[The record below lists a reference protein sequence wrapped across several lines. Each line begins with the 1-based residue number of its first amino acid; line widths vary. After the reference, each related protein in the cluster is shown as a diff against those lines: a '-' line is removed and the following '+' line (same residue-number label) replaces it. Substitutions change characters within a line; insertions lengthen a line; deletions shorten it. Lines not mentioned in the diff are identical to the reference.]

1 MSLGHVKKIANHF
14 RSGHHGGVEC
24 LHPKPQVVMK
34 VSKPF
39 LRVRTIAK
47 KELVEFVRDWR
58 TILAIL
64 VIPLLMFPLLF
75 ILFPLLLASE
85 AAELEAIQVDVVVQ
99 SDSIPD
105 ELGFI
110 LENATLNLV
119 YEPLPQ
125 LEFLS
130 TPDGDQDRLR
140 NGSVDAI
147 LRLQMN
153 GTILEYAVLYLST
166 SEQSL
171 EARSRTFDALGTW
184 EQNETV
190 RRIDAAGLDANQ
202 TLDPLRWNGDIA
214 QSDVATQGEQ
224 AGMAL
229 SLFIPLVLAVWTFS
243 SAIQPS
249 IDMTAGE
256 RERGTLEA
264 LLGLP
269 CSRMELLMGKWLAVA
284 TITGVG
290 VLLQVAGLL
299 FAIGYLASSDIISSP
314 SVSLTA
320 LAFLCVAVLLFAVMV
335 VAFELALAMC
345 SHSVKEAG
353 SILGPAVLIILFP
366 ALFTQ
371 VINLDGVETFWF
383 AIPVVNVLLALRE
396 LLMNRIVYTH
406 VVVWL
411 VSSTFYALAAA
422 YYAARQF
429 KREDIVTSLS

>member
-1 MSLGHVKKIANHF
+1 MKTASHF
-14 RSGHHGGVEC
+14 RGGHRGGVDC
-24 LHPKPQVVMK
+24 SRQRHRGVVVMRNS
-34 VSKPF
+34 VA
-39 LRVRTIAK
+39 RIRTIAK

-58 TILAIL
+58 TIMAIL

-85 AAELEAIQVDVVVQ
+85 AAELDAIEVEVIVQ
-99 SDSIPD
+99 GSGVPQD
-105 ELGFI
+105 LGI
-110 LENATLNLV
+110 MLENASLNLT
-119 YEPLPQ
+119 YEPLEEMETLAEPG
-125 LEFLS
+125 EDE
-130 TPDGDQDRLR
+130 TRIR
-140 NGSVDAI
+140 NGSVDAV
-147 LRLQMN
+147 LRLRMN
-153 GTILEYAVLYLST
+153 DTVLEYAVLYLST
-166 SEQSL
+166 SEQSN
-171 EARSRTFDALGTW
+171 EARSRLFDTLATW
-184 EQNETV
+184 EENETT
-190 RRIDAAGLDANQ
+190 RRIDAAGLDAEQ
-202 TLDPLRWNGDIA
+202 TLNPLRWNGEVA
-214 QSDVATQGEQ
+214 NSDVATQGEQ

-269 CSRMELLMGKWLAVA
+269 CSRLELLMGKWLAVA
-284 TITGVG
+284 TITGAG

-299 FAIGYLASSDIISSP
+299 FAIGYLATSDFISAP

-320 LAFLCVAVLLFAVMV
+320 VLFLVLAILLFAIMV
-335 VAFELALAMC
+335 VAFELALAMR

-371 VINLDGVETFWF
+371 VINLDGVEIYWF

-396 LLMNRIVYTH
+396 LLMNRIVYSH
-406 VVVWL
+406 VIVWV
-411 VSSTFYALAAA
+411 VSSTLYALGAA

>member
-1 MSLGHVKKIANHF
+1 M
-14 RSGHHGGVEC
+14 
-24 LHPKPQVVMK
+24 MK
-34 VSKPF
+34 SSVA
-39 LRVRTIAK
+39 RIQTIAK

-58 TILAIL
+58 TIMAIL

-85 AAELEAIQVDVVVQ
+85 AAELDAIEVEVIVQ
-99 SDSIPD
+99 GSGVPED
-105 ELGFI
+105 LGI
-110 LENATLNLV
+110 MLENASLNIT
-119 YEPLPQ
+119 YEPLTTMETLAEPG
-125 LEFLS
+125 EDES
-130 TPDGDQDRLR
+130 RIR
-140 NGSVDAI
+140 NGSVDAV
-147 LRLQMN
+147 LRLRMN
-153 GTILEYAVLYLST
+153 DTVLEYAVLYLST
-166 SEQSL
+166 SEQSN
-171 EARSRTFDALGTW
+171 EARSRLFDTLATW
-184 EQNETV
+184 EQNETT
-190 RRIDAAGLDANQ
+190 RRIDAAGLDAEE
-202 TLDPLRWNGDIA
+202 TLNPLRWNGEVTD
-214 QSDVATQGEQ
+214 SDVATQGEQ

-269 CSRMELLMGKWLAVA
+269 CSRLELLMGKWLAVA
-284 TITGVG
+284 TITGAG

-299 FAIGYLASSDIISSP
+299 FAIGYLATSDVISAP

-320 LAFLCVAVLLFAVMV
+320 VLFLVLAILLFAIMV
-335 VAFELALAMC
+335 VAFELALAMR

-371 VINLDGVETFWF
+371 VINLDGVEIYWF

-396 LLMNRIVYTH
+396 LLMNRIVYSH
-406 VVVWL
+406 VIVWV
-411 VSSTFYALAAA
+411 VSSTVYALGAA

>member
-1 MSLGHVKKIANHF
+1 MSSAFG
-14 RSGHHGGVEC
+14 
-24 LHPKPQVVMK
+24 
-34 VSKPF
+34 
-39 LRVRTIAK
+39 RVRTIAK

-64 VIPLLMFPLLF
+64 VIPLLLFPLLF

-85 AAELEAIQVDVVVQ
+85 AAELSAVQVDVVVQ
-99 SDSIPD
+99 ADEIPD
-105 ELGFI
+105 ELQS
-110 LENATLNLV
+110 LLTNASLNLTF
-119 YEPLPQ
+119 EDLPVVA
-125 LEFLS
+125 ELS
-130 TPDGDQDRLR
+130 TPEGADERLR
-140 NGSVDAI
+140 NGSIDAL
-147 LRLQMN
+147 LRLQTN
-153 GTILEYAVLYLST
+153 GTVLEYAVLYLST

-171 EARSRTFDALGTW
+171 EARGRVFDALSAW

-190 RRIDAAGLDANQ
+190 RRIDAAGLDADE
-202 TLDPLRWNGDIA
+202 TLDPLRWNGDVA

-269 CSRMELLMGKWLAVA
+269 STRMELLMGKWLAVA

-290 VLLQVAGLL
+290 VMLQVAGLL
-299 FAIGYLASSDIISSP
+299 FAIGYLASSDVISAP

-320 LAFLCVAVLLFAVMV
+320 LAFLILAVLLFAIMV
-335 VAFELALAMC
+335 VAFELALAMR

-371 VINLDGVETFWF
+371 VINLDGIETFWF

-406 VVVWL
+406 VAVWL
-411 VSSTFYALAAA
+411 LSSTFYAFAAA

-429 KREDIVTSLS
+429 KREDIVVSLS

>member
-1 MSLGHVKKIANHF
+1 MSRA
-14 RSGHHGGVEC
+14 GV
-24 LHPKPQVVMK
+24 
-34 VSKPF
+34 
-39 LRVRTIAK
+39 RIRAIAK

-85 AAELEAIQVDVVVQ
+85 AAELEAMSVDVLVQ
-99 SDSIPD
+99 ADEIPL
-105 ELGFI
+105 ELG
-110 LENATLNLV
+110 LLLNNSTLNIT
-119 YEPLPQ
+119 YEPLPVLDQ
-125 LEFLS
+125 LSNPSGSE
-130 TPDGDQDRLR
+130 TVLR
-140 NGSVDAI
+140 NGSYDVVV
-147 LRLQMN
+147 RLQTN
-153 GTILEYAVLYLST
+153 GTIVEYAVLYLST

-171 EARSRTFDALGTW
+171 EARSRTFDVLLTW
-184 EQNETV
+184 EENETV
-190 RRIDAAGLDANQ
+190 RRIDAAGLDADE
-202 TLDPLRWNGDIA
+202 TLDPLRWNGDVS

-269 CSRMELLMGKWLAVA
+269 CSRMELLFGKWLAVA
-284 TITGVG
+284 TITGAG

-299 FAIGYLASSDIISSP
+299 FAIGYLATSDVISAP

-320 LAFLCVAVLLFAVMV
+320 LVFLCLAVLLFAIMV
-335 VAFELALAMC
+335 VAIALALAMR

-371 VINLDGVETFWF
+371 VINLDGIETFWF

-396 LLMNRIVYTH
+396 LLMNRIVYSH
-406 VVVWL
+406 VLVWL
-411 VSSTFYALAAA
+411 LSSTFYALAAA

>member
-1 MSLGHVKKIANHF
+1 MS
-14 RSGHHGGVEC
+14 STT
-24 LHPKPQVVMK
+24 Q
-34 VSKPF
+34 
-39 LRVRTIAK
+39 RVRTIAK
-47 KELVEFVRDWR
+47 KELVEFIRDWR
-58 TILAIL
+58 TIVAIL
-64 VIPLLMFPLLF
+64 VIPLLMFPVLF

-85 AAELEAIQVDVVVQ
+85 AAELDAMTVDVVVQ
-99 SDSIPD
+99 GEGVPEDLVGLLEQSSITPS
-105 ELGFI
+105 
-110 LENATLNLV
+110 
-119 YEPLPQ
+119 YEPLPAI
-125 LEFLS
+125 ENLS
-130 TPDGDQDRLR
+130 TPMDDQERLR

-147 LRLQMN
+147 LRLRTN
-153 GTILEYAVLYLST
+153 GTVLEYAVLYLST

-171 EARSRTFDALGTW
+171 EARSRTFDALSTW
-184 EQNETV
+184 EQNETE
-190 RRIDAAGLDANQ
+190 RRIVAAGLDANE
-202 TLDPLRWNGDIA
+202 TLDPLRWSGDVA
-214 QSDVATQGEQ
+214 QSDAATQGEQ

-284 TITGVG
+284 TITGAG
-290 VLLQVAGLL
+290 VLLQIAGLL
-299 FAIGYLASSDIISSP
+299 FAIGYLASSDLISTP
-314 SVSLTA
+314 SISLTA
-320 LAFLCVAVLLFAVMV
+320 LMFLCLAVLLFAVMV
-335 VAFELALAMC
+335 VAFELALAMR

-371 VINLDGVETFWF
+371 VINLDGIESFWF

-396 LLMNRIVYTH
+396 LLMNRVVYGH
-406 VVVWL
+406 VAVWL
-411 VSSTFYALAAA
+411 VSSTVYALGAA

-429 KREDIVTSLS
+429 EREDIVTSLS

>member
-1 MSLGHVKKIANHF
+1 MSK
-14 RSGHHGGVEC
+14 SGV
-24 LHPKPQVVMK
+24 
-34 VSKPF
+34 
-39 LRVRTIAK
+39 RVRAIAK

-85 AAELEAIQVDVVVQ
+85 AAELDALVVDVLVQ
-99 SDSIPD
+99 GDDIPTD
-105 ELGFI
+105 LG
-110 LENATLNLV
+110 LMLNNSSLNIT
-119 YEPLPQ
+119 YEPLPTI
-125 LEFLS
+125 EELS
-130 TPDGDQDRLR
+130 SPVGDEERLR
-140 NGSVDAI
+140 NGTVDLI
-147 LRLQMN
+147 LRLRMN
-153 GTILEYAVLYLST
+153 ESILEYAVLYQST

-171 EARSRTFDALGTW
+171 EARSRTFDVLAGW
-184 EQNETV
+184 EENETI
-190 RRIDAAGLDANQ
+190 RRISDAGLDPEQ
-202 TLDPLRWNGDIA
+202 TLDPLQWDGEIS
-214 QSDVATQGEQ
+214 QSDVATSGEQ

-229 SLFIPLVLAVWTFS
+229 SLFIPLVLSVWTFS

-269 CSRMELLMGKWLAVA
+269 CTRMELLLGKWLAVA

-299 FAIGYLASSDIISSP
+299 FAIGYLATSDIISTP

-320 LAFLCVAVLLFAVMV
+320 LLLLCLAVLLFAIMV
-335 VAFELALAMC
+335 VAFELALAMR

-371 VINLDGVETFWF
+371 VINLDGIEAFWF
-383 AIPVVNVLLALRE
+383 AVPVVNVLLALRE
-396 LLMNRIVYTH
+396 LFGH

-411 VSSTFYALAAA
+411 VSSSLYALGAA

>member
-1 MSLGHVKKIANHF
+1 MSSAFG
-14 RSGHHGGVEC
+14 
-24 LHPKPQVVMK
+24 
-34 VSKPF
+34 
-39 LRVRTIAK
+39 RVRTIAK

-64 VIPLLMFPLLF
+64 VIPLLLFPILF

-85 AAELEAIQVDVVVQ
+85 AAELNAINVDVVVQ
-99 SDSIPD
+99 ADDVPD
-105 ELGFI
+105 D
-110 LENATLNLV
+110 LESMLDNASLNLT
-119 YEPLPQ
+119 YEPLP
-125 LEFLS
+125 EVEELS
-130 TPDGDQDRLR
+130 APLGEDDRLR
-140 NGSVDAI
+140 NGSVDAL
-147 LRLQMN
+147 LRLRQN
-153 GTILEYAVLYLST
+153 GTVLEYAVLYLST

-171 EARSRTFDALGTW
+171 EARSRTFDVLGAW
-184 EQNETV
+184 EENETV
-190 RRIDAAGLDANQ
+190 RRIDAAGLDANE
-202 TLDPLRWNGDIA
+202 TLDPLRWNGDIG

-269 CSRMELLMGKWLAVA
+269 CTRMELLMGKWLAVA

-299 FAIGYLASSDIISSP
+299 FAIGYLATSDVISAP
-314 SVSLTA
+314 SVSPAA
-320 LAFLCVAVLLFAVMV
+320 LAFLFVAVLLFAIMV
-335 VAFELALAMC
+335 VAIEMALAMR

-353 SILGPAVLIILFP
+353 SILGPAVLVILFP
-366 ALFTQ
+366 GLFSQ
-371 VINLDGVETFWF
+371 VINLDGIETFWF
-383 AIPVVNVLLALRE
+383 AVPVVNVLLALRE

-406 VVVWL
+406 VVVWV
-411 VSSTFYALAAA
+411 VSSTFYAFVAA

-429 KREDIVTSLS
+429 KREDIVVSLS

>member
-1 MSLGHVKKIANHF
+1 
-14 RSGHHGGVEC
+14 
-24 LHPKPQVVMK
+24 MK

-99 SDSIPD
+99 SDSIPE
-105 ELGFI
+105 ELGLL
-110 LENATLNLV
+110 LENATLNLI

-130 TPDGDQDRLR
+130 TPDGDQERLR

-147 LRLQMN
+147 IRLQMN
-153 GTILEYAVLYLST
+153 DTILEYAVLYLST

-190 RRIDAAGLDANQ
+190 RRIDAAGLDVNQ

-214 QSDVATQGEQ
+214 KSDVATQGEQ

-299 FAIGYLASSDIISSP
+299 FAIGYLASSDLISAP

-320 LAFLCVAVLLFAVMV
+320 LAFLCLAVLLFAIMV
-335 VAFELALAMC
+335 VAFELALAMR

-353 SILGPAVLIILFP
+353 SILGPAMLIILFP

-411 VSSTFYALAAA
+411 VSSTLYALAAA

>member
-1 MSLGHVKKIANHF
+1 MSRA
-14 RSGHHGGVEC
+14 GV
-24 LHPKPQVVMK
+24 
-34 VSKPF
+34 
-39 LRVRTIAK
+39 RIRAIAK

-85 AAELEAIQVDVVVQ
+85 AAELEAMSVDVLVQ
-99 SDSIPD
+99 ADEIPS
-105 ELGFI
+105 ELG
-110 LENATLNLV
+110 LLLNNSTLNIT
-119 YEPLPQ
+119 YEPLPVLDQ
-125 LEFLS
+125 LSNPSGSE
-130 TPDGDQDRLR
+130 TVLR
-140 NGSVDAI
+140 NGSYDVVV
-147 LRLQMN
+147 RLQTN
-153 GTILEYAVLYLST
+153 GTIVEYAVLYLST

-171 EARSRTFDALGTW
+171 EARSRTFDVLLKW
-184 EQNETV
+184 EENETV
-190 RRIDAAGLDANQ
+190 RRIDAAGLDADE
-202 TLDPLRWNGDIA
+202 TLDPLRWNGDVS

-269 CSRMELLMGKWLAVA
+269 CSRMELLFGKWLAVA
-284 TITGVG
+284 TITGAG

-299 FAIGYLASSDIISSP
+299 FAIGYLATSDVISAP

-320 LAFLCVAVLLFAVMV
+320 LVFLCLAVLLFAIMV
-335 VAFELALAMC
+335 VAFELALAMR

-371 VINLDGVETFWF
+371 VINLDGIETFWF

-396 LLMNRIVYTH
+396 LLMNRIVYSH
-406 VVVWL
+406 VLVWL
-411 VSSTFYALAAA
+411 LSSTFYALAAA

>member
-1 MSLGHVKKIANHF
+1 MSSAT
-14 RSGHHGGVEC
+14 
-24 LHPKPQVVMK
+24 
-34 VSKPF
+34 

-58 TILAIL
+58 TIVAIL
-64 VIPLLMFPLLF
+64 VIPLLMFPILF

-85 AAELEAIQVDVVVQ
+85 AAELNAIEVDVVVQ
-99 SDSIPD
+99 ADEIPTD
-105 ELGFI
+105 LVGL
-110 LENATLNLV
+110 LENSSITPR
-119 YEPLPQ
+119 YEALPPLDS
-125 LEFLS
+125 LS
-130 TPDGDQDRLR
+130 TPTEDQERLR

-147 LRLQMN
+147 LRLRTN
-153 GTILEYAVLYLST
+153 GTVLEYAVLYLST

-171 EARSRTFDALGTW
+171 EARSRTFDALSIW
-184 EQNETV
+184 EENETV
-190 RRIDAAGLDANQ
+190 RRIDAAGLDANE
-202 TLDPLRWNGDIA
+202 TLDPLRWSGDVS

-284 TITGVG
+284 TITGAG
-290 VLLQVAGLL
+290 VLLQIAGLL
-299 FAIGYLASSDIISSP
+299 FAIGYLASSDLISAP
-314 SVSLTA
+314 SVSWTA
-320 LAFLCVAVLLFAVMV
+320 LVFLCLAVLLFAVMV
-335 VAFELALAMC
+335 VAFELALAMR

-371 VINLDGVETFWF
+371 VINLDGIESFWF

-396 LLMNRIVYTH
+396 LLMNRVVYGH
-406 VVVWL
+406 VAVWL
-411 VSSTFYALAAA
+411 VSSTIYAVGAA